1 MTRWARSKSVLK
13 HERQPGEATTWS
25 EFVAQRQQA
34 TKHGRRDAARPQGD
48 VKVKQANA
56 AQKRDNLVVV
66 KTKPMGQ
73 NSTRPGGAHAP
84 GGTMGG
90 CQAKGK
96 ILIEEDLDWLKSMLD
111 TKRAAEKDP
120 AATPKWKEFAFPTK
134 PCKTPRPSLTEA
146 DGASAKSSTL
156 SQKNAKKGPSTG
168 TKQTQDPKGKNDSF
182 PAKPVTPAVADV
194 ALALGGN
201 EAVTGHTEVQPPF
214 KKGGS
219 KIRGPAANS
228 KSAQATKKL
237 DVPPSDETSETK
249 VGGKRPALGGRK
261 TTKRKAAPKGP
272 AQAACEEE
280 PSGEGKD
287 DSEEETPAHKR
298 PRTGP
303 GGFGGGSK
311 AERLQ
316 RLRQERE
323 AKGLLLLPEK
333 VERHIYLVKKAMRKK
348 GLPGEEIKQVVRK
361 MRRKEELKFRKQL
374 AKLCFKC
381 RQPGHKVS
389 DCPQVLQ
396 DSNEAVGI
404 CFKCGSTEHFSSTC
418 NVQTSKD
425 NEFPYAKCFICKQQG
440 HISRKC
446 PRNDKGVYPKGGHC
460 SFCGG
465 IDHFKRECPEME
477 KNKKNN
483 AGEGEEFAGDIAS
496 IDQSADAENV
506 PSLQT
511 LSQGK
516 KAKVVSF

>member
-34 TKHGRRDAARPQGD
+34 AKHGRGDATKPQGN
-48 VKVKQANA
+48 VKVGQANA
-56 AQKRDNLVVV
+56 ARKRDGLLVV
-66 KTKPMGQ
+66 KKEPTGQ
-73 NSTRPGGAHAP
+73 NGTHPRGAHAP
-84 GGTMGG
+84 GGTTGA

-96 ILIEEDLDWLKSMLD
+96 ISTEEDLDWLKSMLD
-111 TKRAAEKDP
+111 TKGAAEKGP

-134 PCKTPRPSLTEA
+134 PFKTPRPSLTEA
-146 DGASAKSSTL
+146 DGASVKSSTL
-156 SQKNAKKGPSTG
+156 SQNNAKKGLSTR
-168 TKQTQDPKGKNDSF
+168 TKQTQDPKGNKVGF
-182 PAKPVTPAVADV
+182 PAKLVTPAVADV
-194 ALALGGN
+194 ALALGGS
-201 EAVTGHTEVQPPF
+201 EAVTSHTGVQPPF
-214 KKGGS
+214 KKGRS

-228 KSAQATKKL
+228 KTAQATKKQ
-237 DVPPSDETSETK
+237 DVPLSDETSETK
-249 VGGKRPALGGRK
+249 VGGERPALGGTK
-261 TTKRKAAPKGP
+261 TTKKKAAPKRP
-272 AQAACEEE
+272 AQVACKEE
-280 PSGEGKD
+280 PSEEGKD
-287 DSEEETPAHKR
+287 DGEEETPARKR

-303 GGFGGGSK
+303 GGGGGSK

-396 DSNEAVGI
+396 DSDEAVGI
-404 CFKCGSTEHFSSTC
+404 CFKCGSTEHFSSAC

-425 NEFPYAKCFICKQQG
+425 NEFPYAKCFICKEQG

-477 KNKKNN
+477 KNKKKNT
-483 AGEGEEFAGDIAS
+483 GEGEEFAGDLAS
-496 IDQSADAENV
+496 IDRSADAENV
-506 PSLQT
+506 PALQP
-511 LSQGK
+511 LLQGK